1 MPTLGRRTRRY
12 DRDILALAVPS
23 LGALVAEPLY
33 VLVDTAVVGHI
44 GTAELAGLAMAGTVL
59 NSSFWIFSFLSYGT
73 TAAVA
78 RYHGAGNDR
87 GATIAGVQGTW
98 LAVFLGVAVGLL
110 GQLAVAPVIEL
121 FGASAAAREAGR
133 TYLHIALLA
142 SPAVLVAA
150 AGIGYLRGRQDAR
163 SPLRVALIANGVNAV
178 AEVVWIYGFG
188 GGIAASAVS
197 TVVVQY
203 GAAFFYAKAVLVDA
217 RRSGVPLAPELAR
230 IRSLLVV
237 GRDLFIRTGSIV
249 GALAFA
255 TIVAGRISTDALAAN
270 QIGWQ
275 VVSLLALALDALGI
289 AGQAM
294 VGRFLGRDEA
304 LAARDASRRMLELG
318 VMLGLGLGVIVAVL
332 HDALPRLF
340 SSDPEVRLLASQ
352 ILLIVAALQ
361 PINAVNFVLDG
372 VLIGAG
378 DMRFLAKAMFVACV
392 VCYVPCAALVL
403 VLDLGLLWLWGAM
416 AVMMLARLA
425 FTVTRF
431 LGDAWLVTGAE
442 RAR

>member
-1 MPTLGRRTRRY
+1 MPSIGRRTRAY
-12 DRDILALAVPS
+12 DRAILGLAIPS

-33 VLVDTAVVGHI
+33 VLVDTAVVGHL
-44 GTAELAGLAMAGTVL
+44 GTAELAGLAMAGTIL

-78 RYHGAGNDR
+78 RAHGGGDDT
-87 GATIAGVQGTW
+87 GAARTGVQATW
-98 LAVFLGVAVGLL
+98 LAVLLGLAVGLL
-110 GQLAVAPVIEL
+110 GQLVVGPVIDL

-133 TYLHIALLA
+133 TYQHLAQLA

-163 SPLRVALIANGVNAV
+163 SPLRVALVANLVNLV

-188 GGIAASAVS
+188 GGIAASALS

-203 GAAFFYAKAVLVDA
+203 GAAILYARAVVLDA
-217 RRSGVPLAPELAR
+217 RRAGVGLGPDARR
-230 IRSLLVV
+230 IRALLVV

-255 TIVAGRISTDALAAN
+255 TVVAGQISTDAVAAH
-270 QIGWQ
+270 QIAWQ
-275 VVSLLALALDALGI
+275 IMSLLALTLDALGI

-294 VGRFLGRDEA
+294 VGRFLGGDDPGS
-304 LAARDASRRMLELG
+304 ARDASRRMLEMGLILG
-318 VMLGLGLGVIVAVL
+318 VGLGLVVAGL
-332 HDALPRLF
+332 HDLLPRLF
-340 SSDPEVRLLASQ
+340 TSDPAVRDQAGK
-352 ILLIVAALQ
+352 ILLVVAALQ

-378 DMRFLAKAMFVACV
+378 DLRWLARAMFVACV
-392 VCYVPCAALVL
+392 GCYLPCAAAVL
-403 VLDLGLLWLWGAM
+403 VLDLGLVWLWGAM
-416 AVMMLARLA
+416 GVMMAARLVL
-425 FTVTRF
+425 TVGRYV
-431 LGDAWLVTGAE
+431 GDGWLVTGAE